1 MLERNSMA
9 TYSAMSIF
17 HSKSEEGDMDIL
29 DINRQHGS

>member
-1 MLERNSMA
+1 MA

-17 HSKSEEGDMDIL
+17 HSKSGEGAEEGDMDIL